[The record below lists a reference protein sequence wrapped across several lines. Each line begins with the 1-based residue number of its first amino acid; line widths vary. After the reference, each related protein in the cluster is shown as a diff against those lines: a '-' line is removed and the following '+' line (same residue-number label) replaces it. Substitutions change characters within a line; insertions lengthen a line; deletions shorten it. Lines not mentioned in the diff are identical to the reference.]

1 MTEHT
6 PEDLDPTGRDL
17 RQYTDELRPQHAVV
31 RNTSGQ
37 WVLLRHA
44 DVVAAAQDPETYSSR
59 VSAHLQVP
67 NGLDGAE
74 HRAARETL
82 DRYFEPQALAPFEP
96 VFRDIAREMVARIP
110 VGVVVD
116 AVSDL
121 GAQFAVRAQSA
132 WLGWPAK
139 LEPLLLDWMR
149 ANHAATR
156 SQDRSRTAAVAEE
169 FDDIIRSVLK
179 PRRVMGDRAPNDV
192 TTQLMHD
199 TINGRPF
206 TDTELVSVLR
216 NWTGGDLGSIALCV
230 GVLFAYLADNP
241 EIQRRLGDDISDADL
256 DAAIDEILRIDDP
269 FVSNRRR
276 TTCPV
281 HVGGTDIPEG
291 AVVKLH
297 WTSANRDEEVFGD
310 PDRFDPAGNAANNI
324 VYGTG
329 PHVCPGR
336 PLATMELRI
345 VLQEVLAARQITP
358 AVGDQARREV
368 APVGGFHRVPVVLR
382 NRGTSERTRGRLD

>member
-74 HRAARETL
+74 HRADRETL

-116 AVSDL
+116 AVGDL

-179 PRRVMGDRAPNDV
+179 PRRVMGDRAPK
-192 TTQLMHD
+192 T
-199 TINGRPF
+199 
-206 TDTELVSVLR
+206 
-216 NWTGGDLGSIALCV
+216 
-230 GVLFAYLADNP
+230 
-241 EIQRRLGDDISDADL
+241 
-256 DAAIDEILRIDDP
+256 
-269 FVSNRRR
+269 
-276 TTCPV
+276 
-281 HVGGTDIPEG
+281 
-291 AVVKLH
+291 
-297 WTSANRDEEVFGD
+297 
-310 PDRFDPAGNAANNI
+310 
-324 VYGTG
+324 
-329 PHVCPGR
+329 
-336 PLATMELRI
+336 
-345 VLQEVLAARQITP
+345 
-358 AVGDQARREV
+358 
-368 APVGGFHRVPVVLR
+368 
-382 NRGTSERTRGRLD
+382 